1 MRAAAHATTGE
12 GGRAAIGHP
21 RERGCGGRVSSGRRR
36 RRPVPVVTAALAAA
50 HLLLTSALEGS
61 AQEPAGDPAADEAVR
76 VYLLTM
82 GPGDRVWE
90 KFGHNALWFHH
101 PAGGADVVYNWG
113 IFSFQQEDFFRRLL
127 FGHMRY
133 MVVRTTLGRTLRQYR
148 AQDRSVRARR
158 LRLTSA
164 QVDELRRRAR
174 VAARPENR
182 EYSYDPFRDN
192 CSTRIRDLLD
202 RVVDGRLRAATDSVG
217 PAGTYR
223 SHTRRLL
230 QRVGWA
236 YAGITAMLG
245 ASTDRPLT
253 AWEEMFLPLRM
264 EDRLRTLTVGRGED
278 AGALAGPA
286 EEIVDARRRPAPVE
300 GPGFHVAAPLVGLFG
315 GALLAV
321 LGLLGRRGRAGARP
335 AFGWLAGGWSLA
347 AGLAGLVMAAGWVL
361 TDHWYVQAN
370 ENLLQLQPLSL
381 ALAVAAPSAALA
393 GRGRRAAVLLAW
405 ATAGLAL
412 LGAALQLLPAFDQV
426 NGEVVALALPL
437 HLGLAVGLGADT
449 G

>member
-1 MRAAAHATTGE
+1 
-12 GGRAAIGHP
+12 
-21 RERGCGGRVSSGRRR
+21 
-36 RRPVPVVTAALAAA
+36 
-50 HLLLTSALEGS
+50 
-61 AQEPAGDPAADEAVR
+61 
-76 VYLLTM
+76 M

-90 KFGHNALWFHH
+90 KFGHNALWFHD
-101 PAGGADVVYNWG
+101 PADGADVVYNWG
-113 IFSFQQEDFFRRLL
+113 IFSFEQEDFFRRLL

-164 QVDELRRRAR
+164 QAEELRRRAR

-202 RVVDGRLRAATDSVG
+202 RVVDGRLRAATDSVA

-245 ASTDRPLT
+245 APTDRPLT
-253 AWEEMFLPLRM
+253 AWEEMFLPMRM
-264 EDRLRTLTVGRGED
+264 EDRLRALTVGRGED
-278 AGALAGPA
+278 ARALAGP
-286 EEIVDARRRPAPVE
+286 EEQILDAGRRPAPAE
-300 GPGFHVAAPLVGLFG
+300 EPGFHVAAPIIGLIG

-321 LGLLGRRGRAGARP
+321 LGLLGRRGRAGALS
-335 AFGWLAGGWSLA
+335 AFGWLAGGWSLT
-347 AGLAGLVMAAGWVL
+347 AGLAGLVMGAGWVL
-361 TDHWYVQAN
+361 TDHWYVHAN

-381 ALAVAAPSAALA
+381 ALAVAAPAAVLA

-437 HLGLAVGLGADT
+437 HLGLAVGLGAVER
-449 G
+449 